1 MELVINDRIR
11 NRKIEFFNSFNI
23 SLKYNS
29 LASTFSFDFYY
40 DPDVDEQKQMACVGH
55 YHLCQLFHEGELI
68 LTGQILSEAFADSQT
83 KSLVPISGYALPGI
97 LEDCQVPVNK
107 AIDLAIASGN
117 LKLPKTS
124 PAIPYAYPIQDESLT
139 LRQIVTKYIAPFP
152 HLKFVV
158 DPAVDALMDEQITET
173 AIEPKDTIKHYIN
186 ELASQKNINLTH
198 NEKGEIFFTRVKTN
212 LKPVLRFNVPKGGLP
227 GTKMKLMFNGQQMH
241 SHITVMKQADIDDVN
256 AGEETVVNPY
266 VPFVFRPKTIIQSAG
281 TNTDTLLAAKN
292 ARAAE
297 LRELTLTVEIDRWQI
312 NNKMIK
318 PNNLITVTNPE
329 IYIFKPTNFFI
340 ESIDYKG
347 NEKELTAILHCVLP
361 SCYDGSEPDYI
372 YKGINIH

>member
-1 MELVINDRIR
+1 M
-11 NRKIEFFNSFNI
+11 
-23 SLKYNS
+23 
-29 LASTFSFDFYY
+29 
-40 DPDVDEQKQMACVGH
+40 
-55 YHLCQLFHEGELI
+55 
-68 LTGQILSEAFADSQT
+68 LTGQILSEAFADSQI
-83 KSLVPISGYALPGI
+83 KSLVPISGYSLPGI

-124 PAIPYAYPIQDESLT
+124 PSTPYAYPIQDEGLT
-139 LRQIVTKYIAPFP
+139 LRQIATKYIAPFN
-152 HLKFVV
+152 LKMIV
-158 DPAVDALMDEQITET
+158 DPAVDSLMDEPIIET
-173 AIEPKDTIKHYIN
+173 AIEPKDTIKHYLN

-241 SHITVMKQADIDDVN
+241 SHITVVKQADTDDEN
-256 AGEETVVNPY
+256 AAEETVVNPY
-266 VPFVFRPKTIIQSAG
+266 VPFVFRPKTIVQNSG
-281 TNTDTLLAAKN
+281 NNTDTLSAAKN
-292 ARAAE
+292 ALAAE
-297 LRELTLTVEIDRWQI
+297 LRELTLTIELDRWDI
-312 NNKMIK
+312 NNKIIK
-318 PNNLITVTNPE
+318 PNNLVTVTNPE

-347 NEKELTAILHCVLP
+347 DQKEMTATLHCVLP
-361 SCYDGSEPDYI
+361 SAYDGTDPLYI